1 AGLTAGKGRIR
12 QVNSVR
18 DRTEYPTAE
27 CKGKTRLDR
36 LCPATRRGLKAHL
49 RFAEGCRNI
58 RKPLA
63 KAVLDD
69 RTHAVSL
76 HRKSLRRGWPMRNK
90 GITRTGSI

>member
-1 AGLTAGKGRIR
+1 MTAGKGRIR

-18 DRTEYPTAE
+18 DGTEYPTAE
-27 CKGKTRLDR
+27 CKNKIRFDW

-69 RTHAVSL
+69 RSDAVPL
-76 HRKSLRRGWPMRNK
+76 HKKSLRRVCRREMRKDHN
-90 GITRTGSI
+90 